1 MTRTVAPFDAFDFA
15 LKVDGWTDEEL
26 IASFH
31 GLYAFL
37 DRDALRAYLDEIEK
51 RMGFDR
57 ANCIHQTVGQ

>member
-1 MTRTVAPFDAFDFA
+1 MTRATAFFNATDFA
-15 LKVDGWTDEEL
+15 LKVDDWTDEEL

-37 DRDALRAYLDEIEK
+37 DREALRAYLDEIEK

-57 ANCIHQTVGQ
+57 ANCIHQTVG

>member
-1 MTRTVAPFDAFDFA
+1 MTRATAFFNATDFA
-15 LKVDGWTDEEL
+15 LKVDDWTDEEL

-37 DRDALRAYLDEIEK
+37 DREALRAYLDEIEK

-57 ANCIHQTVGQ
+57 ANCIHQSVG